1 MGCEQWREAL
11 SAQLDGE
18 ESAAERDGIDAHLD
32 GCADCRDWLDGAATV
47 TRLARTSV
55 VTERPDLDLAAAVL
69 AALPPRATQSAGT
82 TPPAGA
88 ARGRLVGLLRTGLG
102 VLGGVQLVLG
112 LAQVGG
118 GGAGTHTH
126 ANAGLTAT
134 AGHLWHESAAWNVAI
149 GAGFLFIAVR
159 RTRPTG
165 LLPTLSAFVAMLVLL
180 SVSDLAAAMV
190 EPARLISHGFVLAG
204 YLIVVALSRP
214 GLDPGQPPTGQRP
227 DRPAWRVR
235 FADPPAA
242 APPVRLVRRQPT
254 TGLTGQSAGLVE
266 PAGPTWLVEPGG
278 QQRPGAGRSGAAMPA
293 VAGRPPLPG
302 QRTGQRRAA

>member
-18 ESAAERDGIDAHLD
+18 ETAAERDGIDAHLD

-55 VTERPDLDLAAAVL
+55 ATGRPDLDLAAAVL
-69 AALPPRATQSAGT
+69 AALPPRAT
-82 TPPAGA
+82 PAGA
-88 ARGRLVGLLRTGLG
+88 TPRAGAGRGRLVGLLRTGLG

-214 GLDPGQPPTGQRP
+214 GVDPGQPPTGERP

-242 APPVRLVRRQPT
+242 VPPLRLVRRQPA
-254 TGLTGQSAGLVE
+254 TGLTGLAGQPGGL
-266 PAGPTWLVEPGG
+266 AGPGGRGRPGG
-278 QQRPGAGRSGAAMPA
+278 HGGPGAGRSGVMPA

>member
-18 ESAAERDGIDAHLD
+18 ETPAERAGIDEHLS
-32 GCADCRDWLDGAATV
+32 GCAGCRDWLDGAATV

-55 VTERPDLDLAAAVL
+55 ATGAPSLDLAAAVL
-69 AALPPRATQSAGT
+69 AALPEPGAPSRSEDPQSRSEDAASAGST
-82 TPPAGA
+82 GAGA
-88 ARGRLVGLLRTGLG
+88 ARAAAGAGGARGRLVGALRMALG
-102 VLGGVQLVLG
+102 ALGGVQLVLG

-118 GGAGTHTH
+118 GAATAHTH

-165 LLPTLSAFVAMLVLL
+165 LLPTLTAFVGMLVLL
-180 SVSDLAAAMV
+180 SANDLAAALV

-204 YLIVVALSRP
+204 YLIIVALSRP
-214 GLDPGQPPTGQRP
+214 GLDPGQPPSGERP
-227 DRPAWRVR
+227 DRPSWRVR
-235 FADPPAA
+235 FPEQVADQPVAG
-242 APPVRLVRRQPT
+242 APRLRLVQRQAIV
-254 TGLTGQSAGLVE
+254 GL
-266 PAGPTWLVEPGG
+266 AGPT
-278 QQRPGAGRSGAAMPA
+278 R
-293 VAGRPPLPG
+293 LPG
-302 QRTGQRRAA
+302 QGAGQRRAA